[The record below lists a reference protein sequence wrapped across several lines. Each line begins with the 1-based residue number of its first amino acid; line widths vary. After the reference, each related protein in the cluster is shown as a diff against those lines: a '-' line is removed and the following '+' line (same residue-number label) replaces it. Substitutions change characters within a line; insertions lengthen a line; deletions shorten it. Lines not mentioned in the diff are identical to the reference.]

1 MHFHS
6 WHNKMKYF
14 FTRVESKLTMGFRRD
29 TAIVAFL
36 IGFSSKLS
44 WILALDR
51 VFILC
56 QGWVGGFYSGQALM
70 CALWCL
76 DANWIDVFLKKMADC
91 LFRKL
96 RAARF
101 DWLRVAYMLGE
112 LLFWSKSGKKSGLCP
127 KSPKEDQNVKKVE
140 KFFRHQYYF
149 RILK

>member
-1 MHFHS
+1 MQVICPRICSKKSTGRLSDEQLAGERMHFHS

-76 DANWIDVFLKKMADC
+76 DAN
-91 LFRKL
+91 
-96 RAARF
+96 
-101 DWLRVAYMLGE
+101 
-112 LLFWSKSGKKSGLCP
+112 
-127 KSPKEDQNVKKVE
+127 
-140 KFFRHQYYF
+140 
-149 RILK
+149 